1 MKAFIA
7 RVSAGIGAA
16 LRSIGP
22 REAALL
28 IGLAL
33 LAYGAGFVY
42 WAAGFILPGIVLLYV
57 AIIGLR

>member
-1 MKAFIA
+1 MKAIIA
-7 RVSAGIGAA
+7 ILKSV
-16 LRSIGP
+16 GP